1 MGLGSW
7 VLEHCGIRV
16 LRFKAFRI
24 RVLEHFGAL
33 KLCESKVF
41 GFAGLGSWVLEHFG
55 TRVLEFEAF

>member
-7 VLEHCGIRV
+7 VLKHSG
-16 LRFKAFRI
+16 I

-55 TRVLEFEAF
+55 TRVLEFKAF